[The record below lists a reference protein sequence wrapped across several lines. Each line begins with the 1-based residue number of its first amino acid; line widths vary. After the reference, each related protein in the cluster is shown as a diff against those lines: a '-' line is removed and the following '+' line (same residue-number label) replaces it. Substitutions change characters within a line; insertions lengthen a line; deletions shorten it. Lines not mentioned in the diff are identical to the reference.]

1 MHMFEFYPIVS
12 QQPGGRVPTVR
23 AQFMDLFRQYHVRLH
38 TAHPFVGIGINWLGG
53 DPDHLGTV
61 S

>member
-23 AQFMDLFRQYHVRLH
+23 EAFMDLFRQYYVRLGL
-38 TAHPFVGIGINWLGG
+38 HPFVGVGINYTTNSI
-53 DPDHLGTV
+53 HTKV
-61 S
+61 A